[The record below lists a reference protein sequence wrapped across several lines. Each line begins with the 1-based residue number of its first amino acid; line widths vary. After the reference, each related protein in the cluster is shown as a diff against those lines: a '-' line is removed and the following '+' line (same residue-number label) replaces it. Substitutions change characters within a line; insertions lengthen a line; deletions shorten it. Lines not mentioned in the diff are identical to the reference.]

1 MAAITTLL
9 GLPPPP
15 PFPPISVSPPH
26 LKPTT
31 LPFRCSARVHDN
43 DRAPRLLKAA
53 VTGVTELLR
62 LFSPS
67 PNPNRGDSDSSGDEP
82 FVEVSCVDEV
92 LTAVRSDFERA
103 YFVTG
108 KFSRSIYAEDC
119 SFEDPTIK
127 FCGRDRYLQNLEL
140 LVPFFDC
147 PSTVL
152 TKIEK
157 GVNLES
163 EFLVATWKLR
173 TYLKLP
179 WRPLIS
185 IGGTTLYELND
196 NFKIVRHVESWDV
209 SALEAIG
216 QIFTTGSRKDDK

>member
-9 GLPPPP
+9 RLPPHPP
-15 PFPPISVSPPH
+15 PPPISVSPPH

-31 LPFRCSARVHDN
+31 LPFRCSARVHDK

-67 PNPNRGDSDSSGDEP
+67 PNPN
-82 FVEVSCVDEV
+82 
-92 LTAVRSDFERA
+92 
-103 YFVTG
+103 
-108 KFSRSIYAEDC
+108 
-119 SFEDPTIK
+119 
-127 FCGRDRYLQNLEL
+127 
-140 LVPFFDC
+140 
-147 PSTVL
+147 
-152 TKIEK
+152 
-157 GVNLES
+157 
-163 EFLVATWKLR
+163 R